1 MIFVKW
7 GRQNPD
13 LNKLIFQAHASGDH
27 RPSLAMRL
35 SYLISTSLSTVDTT
49 AHTLLA
55 NTMASDFKP
64 QSLSEALDC
73 EVRLS

>member
-13 LNKLIFQAHASGDH
+13 LNKLIFQAHGDH
-27 RPSLAMRL
+27 RPSLAMLL
-35 SYLISTSLSTVDTT
+35 SYLISTSLSTADTT
-49 AHTLLA
+49 AYTLLA

-64 QSLSEALDC
+64 QSISEALDF